1 MQCSNILCLSVF
13 SAETTFLVKLKL
25 AYKIQHDNKL
35 ESLCGVQVSL
45 PGINFPVKQST
56 SSEPLSPPEVCTKS
70 SNSQF
75 LSDHVHRACIL
86 LH

>member
-1 MQCSNILCLSVF
+1 MKLELASNN
-13 SAETTFLVKLKL
+13 
-25 AYKIQHDNKL
+25 QHDNKL

-45 PGINFPVKQST
+45 PGVNFPVKQST

-70 SNSQF
+70 SNSQL
-75 LSDHVHRACIL
+75 LSDHVHRACTL